1 MNLDEVK
8 LADKYKRADSEVFL
22 IRTQALIKIAMLQ
35 GMGDRQTELLYSW
48 HNTLSQVAVV

>member
-8 LADKYKRADSEVFL
+8 LADKYKRADGEL
-22 IRTQALIKIAMLQ
+22 YLTGTRTLVMVTLLQ
-35 GMGDRQTELLYSW
+35 GIRDRQTELLYSW